1 MESKKKILWYS
12 FLMAIFIL
20 PLSGCSL
27 SGRTNSYEEARTI
40 AEEAYIF
47 AYPMLENYRMMQVQ
61 AIASGNFNRFVH
73 AAELLGPVDRDTF
86 RPHNDT
92 LSSAAWLDLR
102 AEPMVLTVPPLSDR
116 YYSFQFV
123 DLYTSNFA
131 YVGARTIGSSGGVF
145 LIAGPEWNGKAPRA
159 IDAVFQSEG
168 NFVLCFG
175 RTALNGPD
183 DLPNVRA
190 IQQKYALEPL
200 SKFLGTRPPE
210 AAPSEVFPLYVKIA
224 ADSVHFISYLNF
236 LMGQAK
242 VHPSEESLFERFGLV
257 GIGPSF
263 YFNANDFSATIRDA
277 IDDGIVSALEQ
288 IAESQSLL
296 HEERN
301 GWTIYRRVFG
311 NRERLQ
317 GLYLVR
323 AGAAKELL
331 YGADPEEVSSLTA
344 SLDEDG
350 DFLDASIRSY
360 ALTFAKEELP
370 PVDAFWSITMYD
382 LPEFFLVDN
391 ALDRYSVGDRTPG
404 LVYADDGSLTITF
417 SASAPADPVARANW
431 LPTPAVG
438 FRPLLRMYSPK
449 PEAFDG
455 TFELPPIVKVG

>member
-145 LIAGPEWNGKAPRA
+145 LIAGPEWNEKAPRA

-370 PVDAFWSITMYD
+370 PVDAFWSITMYSM
-382 LPEFFLVDN
+382 PEQVLVPN
-391 ALDRYSVGDRTPG
+391 PLDRYSLGSKSSSPA
-404 LVYADDGSLTITF
+404 YAADGSLTLYF
-417 SASAPADPVARANW
+417 SKESPGESREGNW
-431 LPTPAVG
+431 LPAPDGAFSLT
-438 FRPLLRMYSPK
+438 LRMYLPK
-449 PEAFDG
+449 ADAV
-455 TFELPPIVKVG
+455 PPHYVPPPLRKMR

>member
-190 IQQKYALEPL
+190 IQQNYTLQPL

-344 SLDEDG
+344 NLDEDG
-350 DFLDASIRSY
+350 DFLDASKRSY

-370 PVDAFWSITMYD
+370 PVDAFWSITMYSM
-382 LPEFFLVDN
+382 PEQVLAPN
-391 ALDRYSVGDRTPG
+391 SLDRYSLGSKSPS
-404 LVYADDGSLTITF
+404 LVYAADGSLTLYF
-417 SASAPADPVARANW
+417 SKESPGESREGNW
-431 LPTPAVG
+431 LPAPDGAFSLT
-438 FRPLLRMYSPK
+438 LRMYLPK
-449 PEAFDG
+449 ADAV
-455 TFELPPIVKVG
+455 PPH